1 MRKTMIAIVAAAS
14 CYAVLAA
21 PGPGRE
27 YFGRIKDQVQIV
39 TNGYTKAEV
48 DSLISGATG
57 GVSMVAVEAKV
68 EEKLEPYCTISKA
81 EELFG
86 RITEEDPG
94 FTAWLAMNPLA
105 GFATTAWV
113 NGQGFLKSFTEL
125 DPIFSAWLASPPYY
139 TKQQVDS
146 KVAEAKTEAYP
157 KASGNELAE
166 AVRVIS
172 LHVQG
177 EDARAV
183 VTNYDSQTHMPA
195 YSLQYKVPDGPDAGT
210 WRIVW
215 NELTRWNWLTGEYLP
230 MNFYN
235 KAEVD
240 AKTDNVPWGF
250 WDSQTGRYSP
260 DNTVQMSAERVILCS
275 GASYQR
281 TVTAQGTYFV
291 WTANEPYEVTGIES
305 NGFFRIEDAE
315 GNVTFEIVKGD
326 KVTAAANPDGLR
338 TEIVMG
344 ITHLHIHY
352 PIEADVHPTLEICGD
367 LKTHD
372 WIVET
377 ESSCIA
383 NVNWTGTSGNYYAE
397 VWSKGGNTGLI
408 FVKGTYKK
416 GSDPYVR
423 YSAALSV
430 QQLRVGDII
439 YNVGTA
445 QISGHTVLTL
455 TPAN

>member
-1 MRKTMIAIVAAAS
+1 MKHLFVCFAAALS
-14 CYAVLAA
+14 AFATFAIQYPNVPPAA
-21 PGPGRE
+21 GKE
-27 YFGRIKDQVQIV
+27 YHGWIKDPVQIV

-48 DSLISGATG
+48 DG
-57 GVSMVAVEAKV
+57 
-68 EEKLEPYCTISKA
+68 
-81 EELFG
+81 
-86 RITEEDPG
+86 
-94 FTAWLAMNPLA
+94 
-105 GFATTAWV
+105 
-113 NGQGFLKSFTEL
+113 
-125 DPIFSAWLASPPYY
+125 
-139 TKQQVDS
+139 
-146 KVAEAKTEAYP
+146 KVAEAKAEAYP

-172 LHVQG
+172 LYVQG

-183 VTNYDSQTHMPA
+183 VTNYDSQTQMPA
-195 YSLQYKVPDGPDAGT
+195 LSLQYKVPDGPDARM
-210 WRIVW
+210 WRLVW

-230 MNFYN
+230 TNFYT

-291 WTANEPYEVTGIES
+291 WTANEPYEVTGVES

-315 GNVTFEIVKGD
+315 GNVTFEIVKGN

-338 TEIVMG
+338 IETVMG
-344 ITHLHIHY
+344 VTHLHIHY
-352 PIEADVHPTLEICGD
+352 PIEADTHPTLEICGD

-372 WIVET
+372 WIAEDQG
-377 ESSCIA
+377 SCIA
-383 NVNWTGTSGNYYAE
+383 NVDWTGTSGNYYAE
-397 VWSKGGNTGLI
+397 VWYKGADQGKI
-408 FVKGTYKK
+408 FIKGTYQK

-430 QQLRVGDII
+430 QQLRVGGII